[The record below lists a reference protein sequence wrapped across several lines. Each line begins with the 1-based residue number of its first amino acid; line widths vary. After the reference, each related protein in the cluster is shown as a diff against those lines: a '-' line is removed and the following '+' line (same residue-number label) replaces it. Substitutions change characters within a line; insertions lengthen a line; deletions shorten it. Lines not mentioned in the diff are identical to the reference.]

1 MKEERKKKPGQLI
14 ESLEPIPS
22 DMMMLAMMMMGNR
35 ARYAFWLNIRN
46 WMPSAHNQNDF
57 IEYCVRLLLLMLSS
71 FFRWMPLCCCD
82 ELIYLLSRPH
92 LIFHCILFGFHFI
105 HRTIYWIRVHIF
117 IIKVDMRHTIQHTFT
132 MCMHDNNNVSNKS
145 QQKTNHTV
153 SLCYARSFTWIQT
166 HSIYSNC
173 ARTHSTHIRD
183 QSLPLSQAQAR
194 TPQYKRAHFVGDTL
208 FSRTVGAAAARC
220 YHRRYICCF
229 FLIVH
234 MLMNSFYSLHLYR
247 YSLHFRTFFFYTHTH
262 SFAHWPN
269 MREKKTH
276 KNNQEAYTKN

>member
-1 MKEERKKKPGQLI
+1 
-14 ESLEPIPS
+14 
-22 DMMMLAMMMMGNR
+22 
-35 ARYAFWLNIRN
+35 
-46 WMPSAHNQNDF
+46 
-57 IEYCVRLLLLMLSS
+57 
-71 FFRWMPLCCCD
+71 
-82 ELIYLLSRPH
+82 
-92 LIFHCILFGFHFI
+92 
-105 HRTIYWIRVHIF
+105 
-117 IIKVDMRHTIQHTFT
+117 MRHTIQHTFT
-132 MCMHDNNNVSNKS
+132 MCMHDNNNASNKS

-269 MREKKTH
+269 MREKKHTKIIKKRIQKINKIH
-276 KNNQEAYTKN
+276 RHDEEPYHHHRAYGQRIDQSSHCCVLLCTYKMPCWLTDWLAMAFLIQQILTRTNRNNSTQSESERKKERKTVRRKWNESQAMPSKERLNFELNWVSTESN